1 MSELRINNIP
11 DRAGSSG
18 PIIAGVST
26 VTSTSHM
33 VMPSGP
39 TEMRGGRGRGVWGGG
54 YNPTQNTMDLIT
66 IATTGNATDF
76 GDLVDAKFSSAGVGS
91 PTRGI
96 FMGGDPNQSKN
107 YFFVFSS
114 SGGTNNFGN
123 LTENHYN
130 ASALSNDTRGMV
142 LGGNPV
148 INTIEFITMA
158 TTGDASDFGD
168 LFDGNR
174 YAAGVASPTR
184 GIIGGGID
192 ASTPNAAL
200 GTKGIQFVTIATK
213 GNSKDFGELTTARYG
228 VGGCS
233 SPTRGLIAG
242 GYGQPAYYNVIDS
255 IEISTLG
262 NAADFGDLIAKTFYL
277 SGASSK
283 TRGVWGGGYV
293 SPSNANTNVIQ
304 FVTIASAG
312 DASDFG
318 DLTTARRLVASCSDV
333 HGGIGD

>member
-1 MSELRINNIP
+1 
-11 DRAGSSG
+11 
-18 PIIAGVST
+18 
-26 VTSTSHM
+26 
-33 VMPSGP
+33 
-39 TEMRGGRGRGVWGGG
+39 
-54 YNPTQNTMDLIT
+54 
-66 IATTGNATDF
+66 
-76 GDLVDAKFSSAGVGS
+76 
-91 PTRGI
+91 
-96 FMGGDPNQSKN
+96 MGGDPNQSKN

-114 SGGTNNFGN
+114 QGGTNNFGN
-123 LTENHYN
+123 LIENHYN
-130 ASALSNDTRGMV
+130 ASALSNDTRGLV
-142 LGGNPV
+142 LGGNLV

-192 ASTPNAAL
+192 ASTPTAAL

-233 SPTRGLIAG
+233 SPTRGLFAG
-242 GYGQPAYYNVIDS
+242 GYGQPSFYNVIDS

-262 NAADFGDLIAKTFYL
+262 NASDFGDLTQKTYYL
-277 SGASSK
+277 SGASSH
-283 TRGVWGGGYV
+283 TRGVWGGGYKV
-293 SPSNANTNVIQ
+293 PSGANTNVIQ

-312 DASDFG
+312 NASDFG
-318 DLTTARRLVASCSDV
+318 DLTTARRLTASCSDA
-333 HGGIGD
+333 HGGLE

>member
-1 MSELRINNIP
+1 MSDFKINSI
-11 DRAGSSG
+11 ATKQGQHG
-18 PIIAGVST
+18 PVIAGVST
-26 VTSTSHM
+26 VNSTGSM
-33 VMPSGP
+33 KIPSGP
-39 TEMRGGRGRGVWGGG
+39 TEFRGGRGRGVWGGG

-66 IATTGNATDF
+66 IATTGDATDF
-76 GDLVDAKFSSAGVGS
+76 GDLVDAKYSSAGVGS

-96 FMGGDPNQSKN
+96 FLGGDPNQSKN
-107 YFFVFSS
+107 YYFVFSS
-114 SGGTNNFGN
+114 QGGTNDFGN
-123 LTENHYN
+123 LIENHYN
-130 ASALSNDTRGMV
+130 ASALSDDTRGLV

-148 INTIEFITMA
+148 ITTIEFVTMA
-158 TTGDASDFGD
+158 TTGDANDFGD

-192 ASTPNAAL
+192 ASTPTAAL
-200 GTKGIQFVTIATK
+200 GTKGVQFVTIATK

-233 SPTRGLIAG
+233 SPTRGLFAG
-242 GYGQPAYYNVIDS
+242 GYGQPSFYNVIDS

-262 NAADFGDLIAKTFYL
+262 NASDFGDLTQKTQYL
-277 SGASSK
+277 SGASSHI
-283 TRGVWGGGYV
+283 RGVWGGGYKV
-293 SPSNANTNVIQ
+293 PSGADTNLIQ

-312 DASDFG
+312 NASDFG

-333 HGGIGD
+333 HGGLGD

>member
-1 MSELRINNIP
+1 MSDFKINSI
-11 DRAGSSG
+11 ATKQGQHG
-18 PIIAGVST
+18 PVIAGVST
-26 VTSTSHM
+26 VNSTGSM
-33 VMPSGP
+33 KIPSGP
-39 TEMRGGRGRGVWGGG
+39 TEFRGGRGRGVWGGG
-54 YNPTQNTMDLIT
+54 YNPTQNTMDVIT
-66 IATTGNATDF
+66 IATTGNSTDF

-96 FMGGDPNQSKN
+96 FLGGDPNQSKN

-114 SGGTNNFGN
+114 QGGTNNFGN
-123 LTENHYN
+123 LIENHYN
-130 ASALSNDTRGMV
+130 ASALSNDTRGLV

-148 INTIEFITMA
+148 VTTIEFVTMA
-158 TTGDASDFGD
+158 TTGDANDFGD

-192 ASTPNAAL
+192 ASTPNASL

-213 GNSKDFGELTTARYG
+213 GDSKDFGELIQQRYG

-242 GYGQPAYYNVIDS
+242 GFSTPNYRNDIES

-262 NAADFGDLIAKTFYL
+262 NAVDFGDLTANNVYL
-277 SGASSK
+277 SGASSH
-283 TRGVWGGGYV
+283 TRGVWGGGFP
-293 SPSNANTNVIQ
+293 SPANTNVIQ

-312 DASDFG
+312 NASDFG
-318 DLTTARRLVASCSDV
+318 DLTTARRLTASCSDA
-333 HGGIGD
+333 HGGLE